1 MSEAKAAQS
10 VIDALAADGGAAS
23 TLGAA
28 FRRIR
33 HLLEGRDLSGGID
46 RHELDILDVARA
58 SLTLLAELEEG
69 RSGNWAARQLRDLL
83 EQQLVAGCRGDL
95 TTACIRRPG
104 VKATLLGG
112 SVLFA
117 MMLAVVM
124 LLGARNGQADKGE
137 FQKPSD
143 IQLSTVIEEP
153 GR

>member
-1 MSEAKAAQS
+1 MSEAKAAQGV

-46 RHELDILDVARA
+46 RHELDIL
-58 SLTLLAELEEG
+58 
-69 RSGNWAARQLRDLL
+69 
-83 EQQLVAGCRGDL
+83 
-95 TTACIRRPG
+95 
-104 VKATLLGG
+104 G

-137 FQKPSD
+137 FHKPLD
-143 IQLSTVIEEP
+143 MQLSTVIEEP